1 MQICSNRYCLP
12 MVAFALPLSFSV
24 VQVLQFPVVSVLLLG
39 LFFFFG
45 WLWPLHHPNTCRG
58 GVCKKSH
65 HLFQTTVSVPG
76 VPLVG
81 AGQYHFH
88 WQPCLEALATVRD
101 VAWKWF
107 TYERIMEVGTGHR
120 HCWHFHLG
128 VSAARTVFDGGW
140 LSKHTCS
147 MRRCSVRLLI

>member
-1 MQICSNRYCLP
+1 MLKQVLSSYGCICS
-12 MVAFALPLSFSV
+12 AFILFCCTGTPVPCSLCAALGTV
-24 VQVLQFPVVSVLLLG
+24 
-39 LFFFFG
+39 FFFG

-147 MRRCSVRLLI
+147 MRRCSVRLPI